1 MGEFAPINALG
12 GGFIPIRA
20 HHAVNANALAPVE
33 SSSGGRGAQAR
44 MDADPQSVRLAGRG
58 SGREQAETESG
69 PAYRERPE
77 IDDFTLIG
85 PSPAFQANVLELERD
100 LRRAIERLESERSR
114 AEAEAA
120 LKIERAE
127 AQVEAAEDAKASAE
141 IATPAP
147 APAPDVPKAAEPQ
160 VAAPTEAETPEPPET
175 TDA

>member
-1 MGEFAPINALG
+1 MGEFAPIHALG
-12 GGFIPIRA
+12 GGVIPIRA
-20 HHAVNANALAPVE
+20 HHAVSVNALAPVE

-44 MDADPQSVRLAGRG
+44 MDADPQTVRLAGRA
-58 SGREQAETESG
+58 SGRDGGEPESG

-120 LKIERAE
+120 LKIEKAE
-127 AQVEAAEDAKASAE
+127 AQVEAAEDAKADAEIATRALDTAAPAAPVPAEAE
-141 IATPAP
+141 IATP
-147 APAPDVPKAAEPQ
+147 
-160 VAAPTEAETPEPPET
+160 EPPEPATET
-175 TDA
+175 TAA